1 MRVAGKSDTSR
12 SVYHTLPAS
21 GKGGGGI
28 YEPMSS
34 DLLKEKDDDGLV
46 IEKGCPVQR
55 CHGHGV
61 SDVESRVEV
70 VLLQCVHQLYHV
82 QVALSRREVNWRRL
96 VVLGPQQA
104 VSNNRYALHV
114 CTESLIKAH

>member
-1 MRVAGKSDTSR
+1 
-12 SVYHTLPAS
+12 
-21 GKGGGGI
+21 
-28 YEPMSS
+28 MSS

-70 VLLQCVHQLYHV
+70 VLLQRVHQLYHV
-82 QVALSRREVNWRRL
+82 QVALRRREVNWRRL

-104 VSNNRYALHV
+104 VNNNWYALHV
-114 CTESLIKAH
+114 CTESLIKAHRGRSKR